1 MPVTRRTFHRIFMT
15 TVGTLL
21 APFAIQSIAIENE
34 KTQTSL
40 VEGRDW
46 ERVKSL
52 QSVADTH
59 KIEVLE
65 FFSYGCPHCGHFN
78 PLLIAWAE
86 KLPPDVTFQRV
97 PVTFGRAAWE
107 MLARLYFALNYT
119 GDLKRLDQAVF
130 DTVTRDHTNLY
141 SEKAL
146 LKWLEMQKVDTTT
159 FAAVLNSFEV
169 ATQLA
174 RAAELNDRYQIDAVP
189 RLIIDGR
196 YVVIGREAKS
206 LNDLLKIA
214 DDLLALV
221 RNQRATQSVAP

>member
-1 MPVTRRTFHRIFMT
+1 MPITRRTFHRMFVTAI
-15 TVGTLL
+15 GTLL
-21 APFAIQSIAIENE
+21 SPFAIRAIAIENE
-34 KTQTSL
+34 TTPTSL

-52 QSVADTH
+52 QSIADTN

-78 PLLIAWAE
+78 PLLIEWAE
-86 KLPPDVTFQRV
+86 KLPTDVTFQRI

-119 GDLKRLDQAVF
+119 GDLKRLDQMVF
-130 DTVTRDHTNLY
+130 DAVTRDHTNLY
-141 SEKAL
+141 SEKSI
-146 LKWLEMQKVDTTT
+146 LKWLEAQKVDTTA
-159 FAAVLNSFEV
+159 FASVLNSFEV
-169 ATQLA
+169 AAQLA

-221 RNQRATQSVAP
+221 RTQRTAQAVAS